1 MHSPLHKT
9 QHLLERF
16 AAIVDSATDTIIST
30 DTHGVIETWNSAASR
45 MLRYSA
51 DELIDQSIFLIVP
64 PDLHGDLTKRFER
77 VFKGEA
83 VDPFELTLLAKG
95 GSKVSAFVSLA
106 PVGGSAGQVPGA
118 VLIMRDLSV
127 LQQDEIDRARLAAIV
142 ESSDDAII
150 SKDLNGVITSWNA
163 AAERIFGYTS
173 DEIVGRSIL
182 TIIPAEL
189 QHEEPTILGEIKT
202 GNRVAHFETERLR
215 KSGKRVEVSLTSSP
229 IRDRDGKVIG
239 ASKIVRDISTR
250 RQADDA
256 RLRLAAIVESS
267 DDAIISKNLDS
278 IITSWNAGAER
289 MFGYKPEEIIGQSV
303 MRLIPRELY
312 WEEPEII
319 RKLRNG
325 ERIHH
330 FETRRLRKNGEVFDV
345 SLTVSPVRDDSG
357 QVIGASKIV
366 RDISDRKATEAAL
379 MDKEK
384 LAATG
389 RLAASLA
396 HEVNNPLAAITNL
409 AYLIRN
415 HPGLDSEVRCY
426 ADSLLH
432 ETQRAADIAHRTLSF
447 YKEAAR
453 QSPTDVAEILRQIL
467 EVKQKTLLERN
478 INVTTVFCDSP
489 TLHAYRGEL
498 RQVFENLIENAMDAV
513 GHDGFIYA
521 RTRTIGKGSTEQLI
535 VTVCDSGS
543 GIAPDI
549 RAKIFEPFVTTKEFK
564 GSGLGLWVSRSIV
577 HKHRGTIR
585 ARSSFD
591 SRWKGTTFV
600 VCLPVSPI
608 LEAH

>member
-1 MHSPLHKT
+1 
-9 QHLLERF
+9 
-16 AAIVDSATDTIIST
+16 
-30 DTHGVIETWNSAASR
+30 

-95 GSKVSAFVSLA
+95 GSKVSACVSLA
-106 PVGGSAGQVPGA
+106 PVGGSAGKILGA
-118 VLIMRDLSV
+118 VLVIRDSAI

-173 DEIVGRSIL
+173 DEIIGRSIL

-239 ASKIVRDISTR
+239 ASKIVRDISRR

-278 IITSWNAGAER
+278 IITSWNASAER

-415 HPGLDSEVRCY
+415 HPGLDNEVRCY

-453 QSPTDVAEILRQIL
+453 QSPTDVTEILRQIL
-467 EVKQKTLLERN
+467 DVKQKTLLERN
-478 INVTTVFCDSP
+478 INVATIFCDSP
-489 TLHAYRGEL
+489 TLQAYRGEL
-498 RQVFENLIENAMDAV
+498 RQVFENLIENAIDAV
-513 GHDGFIYA
+513 GHDGFICA
-521 RTRTIGKGSTEQLI
+521 RTRTIGKGSTERLI

-549 RAKIFEPFVTTKEFK
+549 GAKIFEPFVTTKEFK

-591 SRWKGTTFV
+591 PRWKGTTFV
-600 VCLPVSPI
+600 VCLPISPI

>member
-1 MHSPLHKT
+1 M
-9 QHLLERF
+9 ERF

-95 GSKVSAFVSLA
+95 GSRVNTCVSLA
-106 PVGGSAGQVPGA
+106 PVGGSAGKILGA
-118 VLIMRDLSV
+118 VLIMRDLAI
-127 LQQDEIDRARLAAIV
+127 LRQDEIDRARLAAIV

-278 IITSWNAGAER
+278 IITSWNASAER

-415 HPGLDSEVRCY
+415 HPGLDNEVRCY

-453 QSPTDVAEILRQIL
+453 QSPTDVTEILRQIL
-467 EVKQKTLLERN
+467 DVKQKTLLERN
-478 INVTTVFCDSP
+478 INVATIFCDSP

-498 RQVFENLIENAMDAV
+498 RQVFENLIENAIDAV
-513 GHDGFIYA
+513 GHDGFICA
-521 RTRTIGKGSTEQLI
+521 RTRTIGKGSAEKLI

-549 RAKIFEPFVTTKEFK
+549 GAKIFEPFVTTKEFK

-591 SRWKGTTFV
+591 PRWKGTTFV
-600 VCLPVSPI
+600 VCLPISPI